1 MKGVLLA
8 FVAGFVGGPDGP
20 FVASEVDGTVRVV
33 YPGAQPERAEARRKI
48 AIVPRRA
55 AAIRGDSPAR
65 RVFPVHVLR
74 IPNRGLKD
82 YQDAAEALSG
92 RSEVPRDRLDY
103 YSAYKKSKDFEPIV
117 GWRGA
122 VAEVATEPGGKLV
135 TVKVT
140 PDFGMPVFV
149 MNEYRE
155 RYFIGADG
163 SIQYR
168 GSWDPEGKAGQI
180 HPYVRF

>member
-8 FVAGFVGGPDGP
+8 FMAGFVGGPDGP
-20 FVASEVDGTVRVV
+20 FVASVVDSEVRMV

-48 AIVPRRA
+48 AILPRRA
-55 AAIRGDSPAR
+55 DDDPAR
-65 RVFPVHVLR
+65 RAFPVSVDYSR
-74 IPNRGLKD
+74 KFPPGTLKGC
-82 YQDAAEALSG
+82 QDAARALDG

-122 VAEVATEPGGKLV
+122 VTEVAAEPGGKLV

-180 HPYVRF
+180 HPYIRF